1 MKVTYK
7 MIDQKN
13 QNKVARIGTAVHKKG
28 IFFKVWAPHAEQVS
42 VVGDFNDWKEGANTL
57 VS

>member
-1 MKVTYK
+1 M
-7 MIDQKN
+7 
-13 QNKVARIGTAVHKKG
+13 GTAVHKKG